1 MNRVELIG
9 RLTKDLEPRQTQSGS
24 TLLRFTLAVNRQKK
38 AEGQQDADFVSCRAF
53 GKTAD
58 NMARYLHKGS
68 QLAVEGR
75 IETGSYT
82 NQQGQKVY
90 TTDVICERVEFLDSR
105 ESRQEPAQSYGYG
118 QTSYPAQTNGYDQ
131 ASEKTA
137 DPYGDLPF

>member
-9 RLTKDLEPRQTQSGS
+9 RITKDLEPRRTQSGS
-24 TLLRFTLAVNRQKK
+24 TLLRFTLAVNRRKK
-38 AEGQQDADFVSCRAF
+38 ANGQQEADFVSCRAF

-68 QLAVEGR
+68 QIAVEGR

-90 TTDVICERVEFLDSR
+90 TTDVICDRVDFLDPK
-105 ESRQEPAQSYGYG
+105 ENRQQPAQGCCCRF
-118 QTSYPAQTNGYDQ
+118 P
-131 ASEKTA
+131 
-137 DPYGDLPF
+137 